1 MKVGQEVS
9 TQNFVSSITYYSGL
23 HGAISFQYWCKFLPS
38 KDVTDVYN
46 DAQST
51 ICHLLTKYEIYDKN
65 M

>member
-46 DAQST
+46 DA
-51 ICHLLTKYEIYDKN
+51 
-65 M
+65 